1 MAARKP
7 VFNQHVLYDTTPLPD
22 SIPKV
27 KEIGASSAPLLSA
40 AFFIGARCRDY
51 NDDFMQCKN
60 ENPGTGE
67 AKCLTEGRRVTR
79 CARSVLED
87 INKSCLD
94 EFRKHWQCLDNN
106 NHQLWQCRADEWKL
120 NKCVYDKTVRPAR
133 PSSTCWCGLLT
144 WGLVGMLPRVWRRS
158 SLTSPRT
165 RPQSTSADSRY
176 SYTTP
181 SCQTRSPL
189 PRKRRTPPPTHLRRR
204 DWRYVCACRGEM
216 SPERQVGH
224 DVKPRSLYHCVVPPG
239 DDACAMSPLRNS
251 HLQRWG
257 QWMSVVRVSRILPKK
272 SNYRFDR
279 TYGHQRGSRLHTA
292 LYIET
297 RLESKMT
304 RVTTTRKNYSSV

>member
-1 MAARKP
+1 MRHPTIETDLDCWASQHRPTPTEAPPHPYLPNPRSTVPQTPPKMAARKP
-7 VFNQHVLYDTTPLPD
+7 AFNQHVLYDTTPLPD

-120 NKCVYDKTVRPAR
+120 NKCVYDKTGLEKVIPDQ
-133 PSSTCWCGLLT
+133 PKNSTP
-144 WGLVGMLPRVWRRS
+144 V
-158 SLTSPRT
+158 
-165 RPQSTSADSRY
+165 
-176 SYTTP
+176 
-181 SCQTRSPL
+181 
-189 PRKRRTPPPTHLRRR
+189 HLRRQQIFAH
-204 DWRYVCACRGEM
+204 YPIM
-216 SPERQVGH
+216 PNQKPFTPE
-224 DVKPRSLYHCVVPPG
+224 KK
-239 DDACAMSPLRNS
+239 DAAADTP
-251 HLQRWG
+251 
-257 QWMSVVRVSRILPKK
+257 
-272 SNYRFDR
+272 
-279 TYGHQRGSRLHTA
+279 TA
-292 LYIET
+292 
-297 RLESKMT
+297 S
-304 RVTTTRKNYSSV
+304 